1 MKVIYSVDCLTRL
14 SVWISPLVPSWRCFL
29 PHVDFF
35 ILTSHFTPL
44 IVSPPLL
51 SSHSP
56 SPSVSPSPL
65 SFSSTLQLLVS
76 EMGLSI
82 ILLCPFNEVRLPLF
96 AFTTRGRIKGGLEG
110 GEKPS
115 TRTVGGGGMGG
126 RESGVKIGWMC
137 ENHREGKRVKALP
150 SHHLSV
156 CFISWLPLSDRLKE
170 APSLCLT
177 VSITLQQPD

>member
-1 MKVIYSVDCLTRL
+1 MLIS
-14 SVWISPLVPSWRCFL
+14 SPLL
-29 PHVDFF
+29 

-44 IVSPPLL
+44 IVSPPFL
-51 SSHSP
+51 SSHLP
-56 SPSVSPSPL
+56 SPSVSPSAL

-76 EMGLSI
+76 EMGSSI
-82 ILLCPFNEVRLPLF
+82 ILLCPRCVFLSLPSPH
-96 AFTTRGRIKGGLEG
+96 A
-110 GEKPS
+110 
-115 TRTVGGGGMGG
+115 GG
-126 RESGVKIGWMC
+126 REDKGRIRRKREAIDKDCWRRSDGWEWIGWMC

-150 SHHLSV
+150 SRHLSV